1 MNIQEF
7 RDRILKTSNKNQRK
21 GSIMISSFFQQM
33 DIDHSNSIDFNEFK
47 LGLESIGL
55 KSLGEESKID
65 LFSKFDKNKTGRICF
80 NDFIVTLKPPLSNA
94 RVNVLEE
101 AFKKLDENKDGV
113 LSIEDFRV
121 LYDNQAKVHPKYLC
135 GEWTKDQVK

>member
-1 MNIQEF
+1 MSIQQL
-7 RDRILKTSNKNQRK
+7 RDKILRFSEISKTHNASLVK
-21 GSIMISSFFQQM
+21 FFSEM
-33 DIDHSNSIDFNEFK
+33 DINHSNEIDFNEFK

-55 KSLGEESKID
+55 KSLSEESKID

-121 LYDNQAKVHPKYLC
+121 LYDNQAKVHPKCLC